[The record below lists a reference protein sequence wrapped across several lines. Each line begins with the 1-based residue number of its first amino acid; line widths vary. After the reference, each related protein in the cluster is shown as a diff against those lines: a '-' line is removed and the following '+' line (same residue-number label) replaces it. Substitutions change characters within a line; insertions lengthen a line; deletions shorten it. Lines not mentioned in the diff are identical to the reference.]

1 MAKKVV
7 LAYSGGL
14 DTTTII
20 PWLKE
25 NYDYEII
32 AVCVNV
38 GQGIDELDNLEAKA
52 IKSGASKVYVKD
64 VVEEFI
70 ESYIWPTLKANAIYE
85 NQYLLGTCMA
95 RPLISKVLV
104 DIAELE
110 GAEAICHGAT
120 GKGNDQV
127 RFELAIKALNPDIK
141 IIAPWRLWNIKSRED
156 AIAYCESKGIHLPFT
171 AEQSYSRDK
180 NIWHLSHEGLEIE
193 NPTIETDYK
202 KILKMSSTPEEAPD
216 VPEYVTI
223 EFEAGIPVKING
235 QEMNALEVMETLNKI
250 GGTHAIG
257 TVDLVENRVVGM
269 KSRGI
274 YETPGGTI
282 LYKAHEALEH
292 LCLDRDTYS
301 FKSTVAVKF
310 ADLLY
315 NGQWFSPLREAL
327 SQFVD
332 STQETVTGEVK
343 LKLYKGNC
351 TLAGTSSPYALYNAS
366 ISSFTTGDLYNHH
379 DAEGFI
385 NLFGLPMTVRALM
398 KRADWD
404 EDEVSK
410 FTRTT
415 RGNQEIR

>member
-250 GGTHAIG
+250 GGAHAIG

>member
-32 AVCVNV
+32 AVCVDV

-52 IKSGASKVYVKD
+52 LKSGASKVYVKD

-70 ESYIWPTLKANAIYE
+70 ESYIWPTLKANAVYE

-127 RFELAIKALNPDIK
+127 RFELAIKALNPDFK
-141 IIAPWRLWNIKSRED
+141 IIAPWRLWDIKSRED
-156 AIAYCESKGIHLPFT
+156 AINYCHSKGINLPFT

-193 NPTIETDYK
+193 DPNVEVDYK
-202 KILKMSSTPEEAPD
+202 KILKMSNTPEDAPNT
-216 VPEYVTI
+216 PEYITI
-223 EFEAGIPVKING
+223 SFDKGIPVKIND
-235 QEMNALEVMETLNKI
+235 QKMNALEIMNTLNEI
-250 GGTHAIG
+250 GGKHAIG
-257 TVDLVENRVVGM
+257 TVDIVENRIVGM

-274 YETPGGTI
+274 YETPGGTL
-282 LYKAHEALEH
+282 LYNAHDALEH

-301 FKSTVAVKF
+301 FKATCAVKF

-332 STQETVTGEVK
+332 STQETVTGTVK

-351 TLAGTSSPYALYNAS
+351 TLAGTTSPFALYNAS

-385 NLFGLPMTVRALM
+385 NLYGLPMTVRALM
-398 KRADWD
+398 KRTEWPA
-404 EDEVSK
+404 EKSNP
-410 FTRTT
+410 FPHPN

>member
-104 DIAELE
+104 DVAELE

-127 RFELAIKALNPDIK
+127 RFELAIKALNPDLK

-156 AIAYCESKGIHLPFT
+156 AIEYCHSKGIHLPFT

-193 NPTIETDYK
+193 NPSVETDYK
-202 KILKMSSTPEEAPD
+202 KILKMSNTPEDAPD
-216 VPEYVTI
+216 TPEYITI
-223 EFEAGIPVKING
+223 DFEAGIPVKVNG
-235 QEMNALEVMETLNKI
+235 EAMDALTIMETLNKI

-257 TVDLVENRVVGM
+257 TIDLVENRVVGM

-274 YETPGGTI
+274 YETPGGTL

-301 FKSTVAVKF
+301 FKSQVAIKF

-332 STQETVTGEVK
+332 STQETVTGSVK
-343 LKLYKGNC
+343 MKLYKGNC
-351 TLAGTSSPYALYNAS
+351 TLAGTTSKYALYNAS

-398 KRADWD
+398 KRAEWT
-404 EDEVSK
+404 EEEASHYARVK
-410 FTRTT
+410 

>member
-52 IKSGASKVYVKD
+52 IQSGASKVYVKD

-95 RPLISKVLV
+95 RPLIAKVLV

-127 RFELAIKALNPDIK
+127 RFELAIKALNPDLK
-141 IIAPWRLWNIKSRED
+141 IVAPWRLWDIKSRED
-156 AIAYCESKGIHLPFT
+156 AIEYCHARGINLPFT

-193 NPTIETDYK
+193 DPTMETDYK
-202 KILKMSSTPEEAPD
+202 KILKMSNVPEDAPDTPE
-216 VPEYVTI
+216 YLTI
-223 EFEAGIPVKING
+223 DFEAGIPVKVNG
-235 QEMNALEVMETLNKI
+235 VSMNALEIMETLNKI

-257 TVDLVENRVVGM
+257 TVDLIENRIVGM

-274 YETPGGTI
+274 YETPGGTL

-292 LCLDRDTYS
+292 ICLDRDTYS
-301 FKSTVAVKF
+301 FKSIVAEKF

-332 STQETVTGEVK
+332 STQETVTGSVK
-343 LKLYKGNC
+343 MKLYKGNC
-351 TLAGTSSPYALYNAS
+351 TLAGTTSAYALYNAS

-385 NLFGLPMTVRALM
+385 NLYGLPMTVRALM
-398 KRADWD
+398 KRA
-404 EDEVSK
+404 EGEVK
-410 FTRTT
+410 KAAFPDPD